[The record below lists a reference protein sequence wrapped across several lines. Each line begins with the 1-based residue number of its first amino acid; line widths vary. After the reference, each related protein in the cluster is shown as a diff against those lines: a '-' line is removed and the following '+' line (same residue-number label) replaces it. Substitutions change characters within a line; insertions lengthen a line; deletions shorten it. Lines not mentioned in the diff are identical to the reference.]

1 MNFQYYLNSP
11 GPIWGGIFWDRK
23 LEERL
28 GDELF
33 LEGYGYKVYSQNDED
48 GIIHEIF
55 NRIGSKTKRFIEFGV
70 DRGIESNCHALL
82 LQGWSGLWIEGNE
95 EAYHQIMRRFAPA
108 IREKKLNVLNEYVNI
123 NNIESI
129 ISNYLNGQ
137 GLDLLSIDVD
147 GNDWHIW
154 NAIMKVSP
162 RVVVIE
168 YNGKFP
174 PEVNWKMA
182 YNANHIW
189 DGSDR
194 EGASLKSLE
203 ELGKKKGYRLVGT
216 NICGINAFFV
226 RNDLAEGKFPEPA
239 TAENLYN
246 PARLNMIQFA
256 NGHPAR
262 NYVGDSLDGM
272 EGVFEYYPD
281 WNCIATFGFYPV
293 EVYED
298 YRRFVMRE
306 KQGKL
311 YIRFVPQDASKIYFY
326 TSCPASDEE
335 LNNSEIKVRLRIDDS
350 QEVVETIHDKENVI
364 EVDVKNLHLKDRIV
378 AVDIEVYRLWI
389 PDEKYH
395 KPDRRLQGL
404 SFSKVEYL

>member
-11 GPIWGGIFWDRK
+11 GLIWGGIFWDRK

-28 GDELF
+28 EDELF

-55 NRIGSKTKRFIEFGV
+55 HRIGIETKRFIEFGV
-70 DRGIESNCHALL
+70 DKGIESNCHSLL
-82 LQGWSGLWIEGNE
+82 LQGWNGLWIEGRK
-95 EAYHQIMRRFAPA
+95 EAYCQIMRRFAPA
-108 IREKKLNVLNEYVNI
+108 IREKKLSVLNEYVKVD
-123 NNIESI
+123 NIESI
-129 ISNYLNGQ
+129 ISNYLHGQ
-137 GLDLLSIDVD
+137 RLDLLSIDVD
-147 GNDWHIW
+147 GNDWYIW
-154 NAIMKVSP
+154 NAITKVSP

-174 PEVNWKMA
+174 PEINWKMA
-182 YNANHIW
+182 YNDDHIW

-194 EGASLKSLE
+194 AGASLKSLE

-262 NYVGDSLDGM
+262 NFVGYALEGM
-272 EGVFEYYPD
+272 AGIFEYYPD
-281 WNCIATFGFYPV
+281 WNCIASFGFYPV

-306 KQGKL
+306 KKGKL
-311 YIRFVPQDASKIYFY
+311 FIRFVPQDAEKVRFHI
-326 TSCPASDEE
+326 SCPAPDEE
-335 LNNSEIKVRLRIDDS
+335 LHNSEITVRLQIDDS
-350 QEVVETIHDKENVI
+350 QEVAETIHDKENVI
-364 EVDVKNLHLKDRIV
+364 EVDIRDLYLKDRIA
-378 AVDIEVYRLWI
+378 AVDIEIYKLWV
-389 PDEKYH
+389 PDENYH
-395 KPDRRLQGL
+395 ESDRRLQGI
-404 SFSKVEYL
+404 SFLKVDYL